1 MLTTVTT
8 RYTWACAAA
17 LILISAHLTP
27 AISQEG
33 KPKSWG
39 NFRGNEVVVG
49 RQGTTP
55 GGKPTEP
62 ASPGGSGATESG
74 GSQRAAVVD
83 DPYEYYAHY
92 GCPLPGTAAEADDY
106 CSLNQACT
114 IDGEDKG
121 VVHYVYR
128 RLKSGGEWE
137 RTGSQYCAAPGS
149 QSPED
154 AAQRVTAPPTPT
166 VTAEDLQKMPIQ
178 PGTVSIQPGPNTLK
192 NYHTN
197 IYVDSRPQELE
208 VTLLGQPVRVRATPV
223 SYTFDYGDGTTTG
236 PTTDPGRALPENS
249 WDTPTSTSHQYRE
262 TGDYAIVISTEFR
275 GEYRVGDGE
284 WQPVEGTA
292 TLPSQPQ
299 TVSVWRTKSGW
310 VKDGCSAN
318 PRAWGC

>member
-1 MLTTVTT
+1 M
-8 RYTWACAAA
+8 
-17 LILISAHLTP
+17 
-27 AISQEG
+27 
-33 KPKSWG
+33 
-39 NFRGNEVVVG
+39 
-49 RQGTTP
+49 
-55 GGKPTEP
+55 
-62 ASPGGSGATESG
+62 
-74 GSQRAAVVD
+74 
-83 DPYEYYAHY
+83 
-92 GCPLPGTAAEADDY
+92 
-106 CSLNQACT
+106 
-114 IDGEDKG
+114 
-121 VVHYVYR
+121 VHR

-137 RTGSQYCAAPGS
+137 RTETQYCAAPGS

-154 AAQRVTAPPTPT
+154 AAERVTAPPTPT
-166 VTAEDLQKMPIQ
+166 VTAEDLKKMPIH

-197 IYVDSRPQELE
+197 IYTDSRPQELE
-208 VTLLGQPVRVRATPV
+208 ITLLGQPVRVRATPV

-310 VKDGCSAN
+310 VQDGCSAN

>member
-1 MLTTVTT
+1 MG
-8 RYTWACAAA
+8 
-17 LILISAHLTP
+17 
-27 AISQEG
+27 EG
-33 KPKSWG
+33 K
-39 NFRGNEVVVG
+39 RG
-49 RQGTTP
+49 
-55 GGKPTEP
+55 
-62 ASPGGSGATESG
+62 
-74 GSQRAAVVD
+74 
-83 DPYEYYAHY
+83 
-92 GCPLPGTAAEADDY
+92 
-106 CSLNQACT
+106 
-114 IDGEDKG
+114 I
-121 VVHYVYR
+121 VHLIFR
-128 RLKSGGEWE
+128 RLRAGGEWE
-137 RTGSQYCAAPGS
+137 STGTQYCAAPGS

-154 AAQRVTAPPTPT
+154 AAQRVTAPPNPT

-197 IYVDSRPQELE
+197 IYADSRPQELE

>member
-1 MLTTVTT
+1 MTNRAKGLTL
-8 RYTWACAAA
+8 
-17 LILISAHLTP
+17 LILMASLAFPSP
-27 AISQEG
+27 AVADSKKEF
-33 KPKSWG
+33 WG
-39 NFRGNEVVVG
+39 NSRGGEFHVG
-49 RQGTTP
+49 GQGTTP

-62 ASPGGSGATESG
+62 ASTEGGGNGGGGRSSG
-74 GSQRAAVVD
+74 VVAPE

-92 GCPLPGTAAEADDY
+92 GCPLPGTDAADDY
-106 CSLNQACT
+106 CSLNITCNL
-114 IDGEDKG
+114 GEDKEG
-121 VVHYVYR
+121 IVHVIHR

-137 RTGSQYCAAPGS
+137 RTSSEYCAAPGS

-154 AAQRVTAPPTPT
+154 AAERVTAPPTPT
-166 VTAEDLQKMPIQ
+166 VTAEDLKKMPIQ
-178 PGTVSIQPGPNTLK
+178 PGTVSVQPGPNTLK

-223 SYTFDYGDGTTTG
+223 SYTFGYGDGTTTG

>member
-1 MLTTVTT
+1 MAIRSKWKRLCLI
-8 RYTWACAAA
+8 AMA
-17 LILISAHLTP
+17 LLLYSSFALPPSFAEKSADDGWIDGNGSLI
-27 AISQEG
+27 I
-33 KPKSWG
+33 K
-39 NFRGNEVVVG
+39 
-49 RQGTTP
+49 RQKTQP
-55 GGKPTEP
+55 GGRPTEP
-62 ASPGGSGATESG
+62 GSQPPSGGDQGGGS
-74 GSQRAAVVD
+74 VD
-83 DPYEYYAHY
+83 EIPEDPYEYFAHY
-92 GCPLPGTAAEADDY
+92 GCPRP
-106 CSLNQACT
+106 
-114 IDGEDKG
+114 GEDVPGDACNLNPSCARPDGGRG
-121 VVHYVYR
+121 VLHRVFR
-128 RLKSGGEWE
+128 RLRAGGEWE
-137 RTGSQYCAAPGS
+137 STGTQYCAAPGS

-166 VTAEDLQKMPIQ
+166 VTAEDLKKMPIQ

-197 IYVDSRPQELE
+197 IYADSRPQELD
-208 VTLLGQPVRVRATPV
+208 VTLLGQPVQVRATPV

-284 WQPVEGTA
+284 WQQVEGTA

>member
-1 MLTTVTT
+1 MG
-8 RYTWACAAA
+8 
-17 LILISAHLTP
+17 
-27 AISQEG
+27 EG
-33 KPKSWG
+33 K
-39 NFRGNEVVVG
+39 RG
-49 RQGTTP
+49 
-55 GGKPTEP
+55 
-62 ASPGGSGATESG
+62 
-74 GSQRAAVVD
+74 
-83 DPYEYYAHY
+83 
-92 GCPLPGTAAEADDY
+92 
-106 CSLNQACT
+106 
-114 IDGEDKG
+114 I
-121 VVHYVYR
+121 VHLIFR
-128 RLKSGGEWE
+128 RLRAGGEWE
-137 RTGSQYCAAPGS
+137 STGTQYCAAPGS

-154 AAQRVTAPPTPT
+154 AAQRVTAPPNPT

-197 IYVDSRPQELE
+197 VYADSRPQELE
-208 VTLLGQPVRVRATPV
+208 VTLLGQSVRVRATPV

-310 VKDGCSAN
+310 VQDGCSAN